1 LPEVAGL
8 NGMNADDDDDDDAGK
23 VILERDE
30 KADDC

>member
-8 NGMNADDDDDDDAGK
+8 NGMNADDDDDDAGK